1 MEAEEDAAEDQDAEQ
16 RQQQSW
22 EEIPSDV
29 GKGTFGLIFSRVLI
43 HLSSLFL
50 LPQKLTEEEGTQQY
64 VAGEKRRRRRKRKI
78 HY

>member
-1 MEAEEDAAEDQDAEQ
+1 MEEEEDAAENQDAEQ

-22 EEIPSDV
+22 EEIPSNM

-43 HLSSLFL
+43 HSSLFL
-50 LPQKLTEEEGTQQY
+50 LPQKLTEEEGTQRY

-78 HY
+78 HH